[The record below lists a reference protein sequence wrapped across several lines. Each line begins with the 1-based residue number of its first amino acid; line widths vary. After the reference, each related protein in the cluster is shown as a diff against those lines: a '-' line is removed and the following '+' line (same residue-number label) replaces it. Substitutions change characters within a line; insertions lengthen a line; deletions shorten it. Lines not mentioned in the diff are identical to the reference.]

1 MVLLQERLILP
12 FHYLTM
18 AGAIKLLHTMGET
31 KVTRLISR
39 AENQRFITALLKDL
53 HSLKY
58 MLEHDWFE
66 KEPIRIGAEQEM
78 VLVDSYSK
86 PHPIAPKILKRMKNE
101 RWLTSELSKFNLE
114 INLTPQVF
122 ENDALRNI
130 ENEVIKCLHA
140 VQGELDKEDA
150 HIILTG
156 ILPTLR
162 KFDLDMKNVFPKRR
176 YRSLLSAINAQ
187 RDHNHGYDLRLRG
200 IDELVVRHDSPLLEA
215 CNTSFQIHLQ
225 IRPDQY
231 RSFYNIAQLLTG
243 PILAI
248 AANSPLLFGRRLWH
262 ETRIALFQQS
272 IDTRTVREHMRELSP
287 RVILG
292 NNWMNKGIIELFQE
306 DIARFRVL
314 LGTKDIDDSIE
325 KIKLGEVPKL
335 SALQIHNGTVYRW
348 NRPCYGISDTG
359 KPHLRIENRVIPAGP
374 TVIDEM
380 ANTAFWLGAMVGL
393 EDTYGD
399 IRKKIQFVDVRDN
412 FAKAARYGIDN
423 TFNWF
428 DDLKI
433 SSTDLFKE
441 ILIPIARE
449 GLQKR
454 NITPSD
460 IDRYMDI
467 ISERVD
473 QHMTGARWMLKAFT
487 QLKEG
492 ADKELAQTILTSA
505 ILRNQQS
512 EQPVH
517 TWPMP
522 QLKDYKLNNMI
533 AYTVSEAMITDVFTV
548 RQEDIIEMVA
558 EMMIWKHIKQVPV
571 ENAQGKIVGIVSYK
585 QIIEA
590 FLRQKHEGEETIT
603 VKQIMD
609 KKPTIIQE
617 ETSIREAIRLM
628 TENRSEALIVANA
641 DNELLGIL
649 SDLEVMGMINRY
661 LQDSE

>member
-1 MVLLQERLILP
+1 
-12 FHYLTM
+12 
-18 AGAIKLLHTMGET
+18 MGET
-31 KVTRLISR
+31 RVSRLISK
-39 AENQRFITALLKDL
+39 AENQKFITALLKDL

-66 KEPIRIGAEQEM
+66 KDPIRIGAEQEM
-78 VLVDSYSK
+78 VLVDSYCK
-86 PHPIAPKILKRMKNE
+86 PKPVAPQILKRMSKQG
-101 RWLTSELSKFNLE
+101 WLTSELSKFNLE
-114 INLTPQVF
+114 INLSPQIF
-122 ENDALRNI
+122 ENKALSTTEAELRQ
-130 ENEVIKCLHA
+130 CLEL
-140 VQGELDKEDA
+140 VQQELDKEDA

-215 CNTSFQIHLQ
+215 CNTSFQVHLQ
-225 IRPDQY
+225 VRPDEY

-272 IDTRTVREHMRELSP
+272 IDTRTIREHMREMSP

-292 NNWMNKGIIELFQE
+292 NNWMNNGIIELFQE

-314 LGTKDIDDSIE
+314 LGAKDIDDSIE
-325 KIKLGEVPKL
+325 KLKAGEVPKL

-374 TVIDEM
+374 TVLDEM
-380 ANTAFWLGAMVGL
+380 ANTAFWLGAMIGL
-393 EDTYGD
+393 EDQYGD
-399 IRKKIQFVDVRDN
+399 VREKIQFVDVRDN

-428 DDLKI
+428 GDKKI
-433 SSTDLFKE
+433 SSTDLFNQV
-441 ILIPIARE
+441 LIPLARA

-454 NITPSD
+454 NIIPED
-460 IDRYMDI
+460 IDRYMDV

-473 QHMTGARWMLKAFT
+473 KHMTGARWMLKAFT

-492 ADKELAQTILTSA
+492 ADKELAQTVLTSA
-505 ILRNQQS
+505 ILRNQQTD
-512 EQPVH
+512 QPVH

-571 ENAQGKIVGIVSYK
+571 ENAKGKIVGIVSYK

-590 FLRQKHEGEETIT
+590 FLRQKHEGAEAIT

-609 KKPTIIQE
+609 KNPTIIGE
-617 ETSIREAIRLM
+617 ETSVREAIKLM
-628 TENRSEALIVANA
+628 IDNRSEALIVANE

>member
-1 MVLLQERLILP
+1 
-12 FHYLTM
+12 
-18 AGAIKLLHTMGET
+18 MGET

-122 ENDALRNI
+122 ENDALRNL

>member
-1 MVLLQERLILP
+1 
-12 FHYLTM
+12 
-18 AGAIKLLHTMGET
+18 MGET
-31 KVTRLISR
+31 QVSRLISK
-39 AENQRFITALLKDL
+39 AENQKFITALLKAL

-66 KEPIRIGAEQEM
+66 KDPIRIGAEQEM
-78 VLVDSYSK
+78 VLVDSYCK
-86 PHPIAPKILKRMKNE
+86 PKPIAPKILKQMKQVS
-101 RWLTSELSKFNLE
+101 WLTSELSKFNLE
-114 INLTPQVF
+114 INLTPRVF
-122 ENDALRNI
+122 EHDALSML
-130 ENEVIKCLHA
+130 ENEIRHCLRE
-140 VQGELDKEDA
+140 VQEELDKEES

-215 CNTSFQIHLQ
+215 CNTSFQVHLQ
-225 IRPDQY
+225 IRPEEY

-243 PILAI
+243 PTLAI

-292 NNWMNKGIIELFQE
+292 NNWMQKNIIELFQE

-325 KIKLGEVPKL
+325 KLKSGKVPKL

-374 TVIDEM
+374 SVLDEM
-380 ANTAFWLGAMVGL
+380 ANTAFWLGAMIGL
-393 EDTYGD
+393 QHQYGD
-399 IRKKIQFVDVRDN
+399 VREKIQFVDVRDN

-428 DDLKI
+428 DDQKI

-441 ILIPIARE
+441 ILIPLARE

-454 NITPSD
+454 NIDASD
-460 IDRYMDI
+460 IDRYMDVI
-467 ISERVD
+467 GQRVEK
-473 QHMTGARWMLKAFT
+473 HMTGARWMLKAFT

-492 ADKELAQTILTSA
+492 ADKELAQTILTSSL
-505 ILRNQQS
+505 LRNQES
-512 EQPVH
+512 GLPVH
-517 TWPMP
+517 QWPLP
-522 QLKDYKLNNMI
+522 KLEDYKLKNMI

-571 ENAQGKIVGIVSYK
+571 ENARGKIVGIVSYK

-609 KKPTIIQE
+609 KNPTIIRE
-617 ETSIREAIRLM
+617 ETSVREAIRLM
-628 TENRSEALIVANA
+628 IENRSEALIVANE
-641 DNELLGIL
+641 DDELLGIL

-661 LQDSE
+661 LQDTE

>member
-1 MVLLQERLILP
+1 
-12 FHYLTM
+12 
-18 AGAIKLLHTMGET
+18 MGEQQ
-31 KVTRLISR
+31 VSRLISK
-39 AENQRFITALLKDL
+39 AENQRFISALLKDL

-78 VLVDSYSK
+78 VLVDSYCK
-86 PHPIAPKILKRMKNE
+86 PKPLAPRILKRLKKHD
-101 RWLTSELSKFNLE
+101 WLTSELSKFNLE
-114 INLTPQVF
+114 INLSPQVF
-122 ENDALRNI
+122 ENDALAKI
-130 ENEVIKCLHA
+130 ETEVTDHLKI
-140 VQGELDKEDA
+140 VQDELDREDA

-187 RDHNHGYDLRLRG
+187 RDSNHGYDLRLRG

-225 IRPDQY
+225 VKPEEY

-243 PILAI
+243 PVLAI

-272 IDTRTVREHMRELSP
+272 IDTRTIREHMRELSP

-292 NNWMNKGIIELFQE
+292 NRWMNKGIVELFQE

-314 LGTKDIDDSIE
+314 IGTREIEDSIE
-325 KIKLGEVPKL
+325 KIKDGKAPNL
-335 SALQIHNGTVYRW
+335 SALQVHNGTVYRW
-348 NRPCYGISDTG
+348 NRPCYGVSSNG

-374 TVIDEM
+374 TVIDEI
-380 ANTAFWLGAMVGL
+380 ANTAFWLGAMIGL
-393 EDTYGD
+393 EDQYGD
-399 IRKKIQFVDVRDN
+399 IREQIQFVDVRDN

-428 DDLKI
+428 EDKKI
-433 SSTDLFKE
+433 SSTDLFNE
-441 ILIPIARE
+441 VLIPLARE

-454 NITPSD
+454 KIVPED
-460 IDRYMDI
+460 IDRYLNV
-467 ISERVD
+467 ISDRVD
-473 QHMTGARWMLKAFT
+473 RHMTGARWMLKSFT
-487 QLKEG
+487 QLKTSTE
-492 ADKELAQTILTSA
+492 KELAQTILTSA
-505 ILRNQQS
+505 ILRNQQTN
-512 EQPVH
+512 QPVH
-517 TWPMP
+517 TWPLP
-522 QLKDYKLNNMI
+522 QLNEYKLNDMI

-571 ENAQGKIVGIVSYK
+571 ENAAGKIVGIVSYK

-603 VKQIMD
+603 VRQIMD
-609 KKPTIIQE
+609 KNPTIIQE
-617 ETSIREAIRLM
+617 ETPVRDAIKLM
-628 TENRSEALIVANA
+628 IDNRSEALIIANE

-649 SDLEVMGMINRY
+649 SDLEVLGMINRY
-661 LQDSE
+661 LHDRE

>member
-1 MVLLQERLILP
+1 
-12 FHYLTM
+12 M

-248 AANSPLLFGRRLWH
+248 AANSPLLFGRRLWY

-272 IDTRTVREHMRELSP
+272 IDTRTV
-287 RVILG
+287 
-292 NNWMNKGIIELFQE
+292 
-306 DIARFRVL
+306 
-314 LGTKDIDDSIE
+314 
-325 KIKLGEVPKL
+325 
-335 SALQIHNGTVYRW
+335 
-348 NRPCYGISDTG
+348 
-359 KPHLRIENRVIPAGP
+359 
-374 TVIDEM
+374 
-380 ANTAFWLGAMVGL
+380 
-393 EDTYGD
+393 
-399 IRKKIQFVDVRDN
+399 
-412 FAKAARYGIDN
+412 
-423 TFNWF
+423 
-428 DDLKI
+428 
-433 SSTDLFKE
+433 
-441 ILIPIARE
+441 
-449 GLQKR
+449 
-454 NITPSD
+454 
-460 IDRYMDI
+460 
-467 ISERVD
+467 
-473 QHMTGARWMLKAFT
+473 
-487 QLKEG
+487 
-492 ADKELAQTILTSA
+492 
-505 ILRNQQS
+505 
-512 EQPVH
+512 
-517 TWPMP
+517 
-522 QLKDYKLNNMI
+522 
-533 AYTVSEAMITDVFTV
+533 
-548 RQEDIIEMVA
+548 
-558 EMMIWKHIKQVPV
+558 
-571 ENAQGKIVGIVSYK
+571 
-585 QIIEA
+585 
-590 FLRQKHEGEETIT
+590 
-603 VKQIMD
+603 
-609 KKPTIIQE
+609 
-617 ETSIREAIRLM
+617 
-628 TENRSEALIVANA
+628 
-641 DNELLGIL
+641 
-649 SDLEVMGMINRY
+649 
-661 LQDSE
+661 

>member
-1 MVLLQERLILP
+1 
-12 FHYLTM
+12 
-18 AGAIKLLHTMGET
+18 MGET

>member
-1 MVLLQERLILP
+1 
-12 FHYLTM
+12 
-18 AGAIKLLHTMGET
+18 MGEQR
-31 KVTRLISR
+31 VTRLNSKT
-39 AENQRFITALLKDL
+39 ENQNFITALLKDL

-66 KEPIRIGAEQEM
+66 KDPIRIGAEQEM
-78 VLVDSYSK
+78 VLVDNFCK
-86 PHPIAPKILKRMKNE
+86 PKPVAPKILKRMKNQK
-101 RWLTSELSKFNLE
+101 WLTSELSKFNLE
-114 INLTPQVF
+114 INLSPQVF
-122 ENDALRNI
+122 EKNALSII
-130 ENEVIKCLHA
+130 EAELRRCLGQ
-140 VQGELDKEDA
+140 VQQQVDKEDA

-162 KFDLDMKNVFPKRR
+162 KFDLDMKNVFPQRR

-187 RDHNHGYDLRLRG
+187 RDSNHGYDLRLRG

-215 CNTSFQIHLQ
+215 CNTSFQVHLQ
-225 IRPDQY
+225 TRPDEY
-231 RSFYNIAQLLTG
+231 RSYYNIAQLLTG

-248 AANSPLLFGRRLWH
+248 SANSPLLFGRRLWH

-292 NNWMNKGIIELFQE
+292 NQWMNKGIIELFQE

-325 KIKLGEVPKL
+325 KIKAGEIPKL

-359 KPHLRIENRVIPAGP
+359 KPHLRIENRVLPAGP

-393 EDTYGD
+393 HNQYGD
-399 IRKKIQFVDVRDN
+399 VRDRIEYVDVRDN

-428 DDLKI
+428 DDKKI
-433 SSTDLFKE
+433 SSTDLFNE
-441 ILIPIARE
+441 VLIPLARE
-449 GLQKR
+449 GLSTRK
-454 NITPSD
+454 IDPSD
-460 IDRYMDI
+460 INRYIDV

-473 QHMTGARWMLKAFT
+473 KHMTGARWMLKSFT
-487 QLKEG
+487 MLKEG
-492 ADKELAQTILTSA
+492 TEKGLAQTILTST
-505 ILRNQQS
+505 ILQNQQTGK
-512 EQPVH
+512 PVH
-517 TWPMP
+517 TWSLP
-522 QLKDYKLNNMI
+522 QLNEFKLNNMV
-533 AYTVSEAMITDVFTV
+533 AYTVSEAMVTDVFTV

-558 EMMIWKHIKQVPV
+558 EMMTWKHIKQVPV
-571 ENAQGKIVGIVSYK
+571 ENARGKIVGMVSYK

-590 FLRQKHEGEETIT
+590 FLRQKHEGAETIT

-609 KKPTIIQE
+609 KNPTIIQE
-617 ETSIREAIRLM
+617 ETSVREAINLM
-628 TENRSEALIVANA
+628 IENKSEALIIANEE
-641 DNELLGIL
+641 NELLGIL
-649 SDLEVMGMINRY
+649 SDLEIMGMINRY
-661 LQDSE
+661 LKDSE

>member
-1 MVLLQERLILP
+1 
-12 FHYLTM
+12 
-18 AGAIKLLHTMGET
+18 
-31 KVTRLISR
+31 
-39 AENQRFITALLKDL
+39 
-53 HSLKY
+53 
-58 MLEHDWFE
+58 
-66 KEPIRIGAEQEM
+66 
-78 VLVDSYSK
+78 
-86 PHPIAPKILKRMKNE
+86 MKNE

-122 ENDALRNI
+122 ENDALRNL

-140 VQGELDKEDA
+140 VQGELEKEDA

>member
-1 MVLLQERLILP
+1 
-12 FHYLTM
+12 
-18 AGAIKLLHTMGET
+18 MGET
-31 KVTRLISR
+31 RVSRLISK
-39 AENQRFITALLKDL
+39 AENQKFITALLKDL

-66 KEPIRIGAEQEM
+66 KDPIRIGAEQEM
-78 VLVDSYSK
+78 VLVDNYCK
-86 PHPIAPKILKRMKNE
+86 PKPVAPKILKRMSKQG
-101 RWLTSELSKFNLE
+101 WLTSELSKFNLE
-114 INLTPQVF
+114 INLSPQIF
-122 ENDALRNI
+122 ENKALSTTEAELRQ
-130 ENEVIKCLHA
+130 CLEL
-140 VQGELDKEDA
+140 VQQELDKEDA

-215 CNTSFQIHLQ
+215 CNTSFQVHLQ
-225 IRPDQY
+225 VRPDEY

-272 IDTRTVREHMRELSP
+272 IDTRTIREHMRELSP

-292 NNWMNKGIIELFQE
+292 NNWMNNGIIELFQE

-325 KIKLGEVPKL
+325 KLKAGEVPKL

-374 TVIDEM
+374 TVLDEM
-380 ANTAFWLGAMVGL
+380 ANTAFWLGAMIGL
-393 EDTYGD
+393 EDQYGD
-399 IRKKIQFVDVRDN
+399 VREKIQFVDVRDN

-428 DDLKI
+428 GDKKI
-433 SSTDLFKE
+433 SSTDLFNQV
-441 ILIPIARE
+441 LIPLARA

-454 NITPSD
+454 NIIPED
-460 IDRYMDI
+460 IDRYMDV

-473 QHMTGARWMLKAFT
+473 KHMTGARWMLKAFT

-492 ADKELAQTILTSA
+492 ADKELAQTVLTSA
-505 ILRNQQS
+505 ILRNQQTD
-512 EQPVH
+512 QPVH

-571 ENAQGKIVGIVSYK
+571 ENAKGKIVGIVSYK

-590 FLRQKHEGEETIT
+590 FLRQKHEGAEAIT

-609 KKPTIIQE
+609 KNPTIIGE
-617 ETSIREAIRLM
+617 ETSVREAIKLM
-628 TENRSEALIVANA
+628 IDNRSEALIVANE

>member
-1 MVLLQERLILP
+1 
-12 FHYLTM
+12 
-18 AGAIKLLHTMGET
+18 MGEQQ
-31 KVTRLISR
+31 VSRLISK
-39 AENQRFITALLKDL
+39 AENQRFISALLKDL

-78 VLVDSYSK
+78 VLVDSYCK
-86 PHPIAPKILKRMKNE
+86 PKPLAPRILKRLKKHD
-101 RWLTSELSKFNLE
+101 WLTSELSKFNLE
-114 INLTPQVF
+114 INLSPQVF
-122 ENDALRNI
+122 ENDALAKI
-130 ENEVIKCLHA
+130 EAEVTDHLKI
-140 VQGELDKEDA
+140 VQDELDREDA

-187 RDHNHGYDLRLRG
+187 RDSNHGYDLRLRG

-225 IRPDQY
+225 VKPEEY

-243 PILAI
+243 PVLAI

-272 IDTRTVREHMRELSP
+272 IDTRTIREHMRELSP

-292 NNWMNKGIIELFQE
+292 NRWMNKGIVELFQE

-314 LGTKDIDDSIE
+314 IGTREIEDSIE
-325 KIKLGEVPKL
+325 KIKDGKAPNL
-335 SALQIHNGTVYRW
+335 SALQVHNGTVYRW
-348 NRPCYGISDTG
+348 NRPCYGVSSNG

-374 TVIDEM
+374 TVIDEI
-380 ANTAFWLGAMVGL
+380 ANTAFWLGAMIGL
-393 EDTYGD
+393 EDQYGD
-399 IRKKIQFVDVRDN
+399 IREQIQFVDVRDN

-428 DDLKI
+428 EDKKI
-433 SSTDLFKE
+433 SSTDLFNE
-441 ILIPIARE
+441 VLIPLARE

-454 NITPSD
+454 KIVPED
-460 IDRYMDI
+460 IDRYLNV
-467 ISERVD
+467 ISDRVD
-473 QHMTGARWMLKAFT
+473 RHMTGARWMLKSFT
-487 QLKEG
+487 QLKTSTE
-492 ADKELAQTILTSA
+492 KELAQTILTSA
-505 ILRNQQS
+505 ILRNQQTN
-512 EQPVH
+512 QPVH
-517 TWPMP
+517 TWPLP
-522 QLKDYKLNNMI
+522 QLNEYKLNDMI

-571 ENAQGKIVGIVSYK
+571 ENAAGKIVGIVSYK

-603 VKQIMD
+603 VRQIMD
-609 KKPTIIQE
+609 KNPTIIQE
-617 ETSIREAIRLM
+617 ETPVRDAIKLM
-628 TENRSEALIVANA
+628 IDNRSEALIIANE

-649 SDLEVMGMINRY
+649 SDLEVLGMINRY
-661 LQDSE
+661 LHDRE